1 MEAES
6 LLSMHG
12 HGDDVAIVRAS
23 RADLLR
29 LSGRF
34 ENASRVYEDVLAM
47 GLEDR
52 VTEANVRKD
61 LGEIAL
67 ACDDLA
73 TAQASFD
80 AAAALAAP
88 AGARAIV
95 AHCRL
100 GQARVAQRRGRSAQ
114 AASLA
119 EDAADLFERLGD
131 LDRAYEAR
139 SVNSPLPLG
148 EVARNERVRVP
159 PRDTPPSPPA
169 LSQR

>member
-1 MEAES
+1 
-6 LLSMHG
+6 LLAQHG

-34 ENASRVYEDVLAM
+34 DSASSLYDEVLAM
-47 GLEDR
+47 GLADR

-73 TAQASFD
+73 TAQTSFE

-100 GQARVAQRRGRSAQ
+100 GQARVAQRLGHPMQ

-139 SVNSPLPLG
+139 SVS
-148 EVARNERVRVP
+148 A
-159 PRDTPPSPPA
+159 
-169 LSQR
+169 